1 MQLSDI
7 PAWFAKRFGA
17 DASGSHIRPV
27 PATSVD
33 PNAASMALGFPP
45 NTFVDIGA
53 GGAPPDGRDVNGIL
67 NFLSAWAQW
76 QGLGGPTP
84 YDPAVS
90 AAGGYPRG
98 AVVMSASVNGRFFE
112 STTNNNTTNPDT
124 GGAGWVIRVQR
135 AASQSQVEA
144 GTSNELAVTPAGLG
158 SAGYDRVVA
167 QNLVANGGYR
177 RFASGLKECWGSL
190 SIPADSSA
198 IWTPPIS
205 HSSWIHPTYAVST
218 PSDINASQNTG
229 VLSLSTSGIT
239 FFTASNQTTT
249 VWVATRGV

>member
-84 YDPAVS
+84 RSRAIAFDALRHSYIT
-90 AAGGYPRG
+90 AA
-98 AVVMSASVNGRFFE
+98 
-112 STTNNNTTNPDT
+112 
-124 GGAGWVIRVQR
+124 
-135 AASQSQVEA
+135 
-144 GTSNELAVTPAGLG
+144 
-158 SAGYDRVVA
+158 
-167 QNLVANGGYR
+167 
-177 RFASGLKECWGSL
+177 K
-190 SIPADSSA
+190 
-198 IWTPPIS
+198 
-205 HSSWIHPTYAVST
+205 
-218 PSDINASQNTG
+218 
-229 VLSLSTSGIT
+229 
-239 FFTASNQTTT
+239 
-249 VWVATRGV
+249 